1 MIKELPRQQP
11 AGSNDEESLVVDRA
25 VLVVQNEGDR
35 TAEGESSSEPQA
47 KRQRQNREQP
57 DVLGRNPV
65 EVTFFRLLQSELQK
79 SIRFFDRAQEEFS
92 IRVSRLHEGSDIMQ
106 RPGFILVQD
115 RWSVLARS
123 AFKVYKD
130 LLLLETYAIMTYCSF
145 SKILKKHDKV
155 TGRSTKNAFM
165 SSMVNGANFSDT
177 TRLQQM
183 IQSCEERYNAASEQL
198 VRGGRSNLQEDER
211 LFLNMVSQ
219 LNSEVLIDPDSE
231 GAPVAEGRVARALES
246 AGKQKEIAG
255 KQKDQQQRTEGE

>member
-1 MIKELPRQQP
+1 MIKEL
-11 AGSNDEESLVVDRA
+11 SNNEESTVVARA
-25 VLVVQNEGDR
+25 VLGQSEGDQ
-35 TAEGESSSEPQA
+35 TAEGESSQTAQGESSSEPQA
-47 KRQRQNREQP
+47 KRQRQNHRQQP

-65 EVTFFRLLQSELQK
+65 EVTFFRLLHSELQK
-79 SIRFFDRAQEEFS
+79 SIRFFHRAQEEFS
-92 IRVSRLHEGSDIMQ
+92 IRVERLHEGSEIMQ

-177 TRLQQM
+177 TRLQKM
-183 IQSCEERYNAASEQL
+183 IQSCEERYNAAS
-198 VRGGRSNLQEDER
+198 ER

-219 LNSEVLIDPDSE
+219 LNSEVLIDSDSE
-231 GAPVAEGRVARALES
+231 GAPVAEGRVARTLES
-246 AGKQKEIAG
+246 AGKQK
-255 KQKDQQQRTEGE
+255 GESSLAVEHSVRSRPFSCA